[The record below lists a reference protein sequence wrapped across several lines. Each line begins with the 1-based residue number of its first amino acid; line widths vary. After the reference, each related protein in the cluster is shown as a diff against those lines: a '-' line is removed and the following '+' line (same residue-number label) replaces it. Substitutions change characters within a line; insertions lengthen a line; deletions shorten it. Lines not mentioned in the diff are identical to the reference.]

1 MAGFVCPQCG
11 SSRITDGKCE
21 YCGFIIERKKPE
33 TPDIPKAAQSTPQQG
48 TEPAAGS
55 RNLIKCP
62 DCGRMISRYA
72 SRCPQC
78 GCPSPHTGHS
88 SSEQYAIVRK
98 HLRRIGIVLL
108 VIAAVV
114 IGVSIWYNTSRH
126 SMPSWLWNL
135 VFDVRIFFGLRP
147 F

>member
-11 SSRITDGKCE
+11 SARITDGKCE
-21 YCGFIIERKKPE
+21 YCGFIFEEKKPE
-33 TPDIPKAAQSTPQQG
+33 TPGI
-48 TEPAAGS
+48 
-55 RNLIKCP
+55 
-62 DCGRMISRYA
+62 
-72 SRCPQC
+72 
-78 GCPSPHTGHS
+78 S
-88 SSEQYAIVRK
+88 SSEQRTVPHK

-108 VIAAVV
+108 VIIAVV

-126 SMPSWLWNL
+126 SMPRWLWNL